1 MAILSIIS
9 LTLYSVSSWLI
20 KYLFCSKATLVYGMI
35 SYHLLITYGV
45 HLYSWLEGR
54 LLNIEEFDIR
64 TTINKL
70 DRFLITKNIA
80 SRINVDH
87 NKPMDGIHFNK
98 NFGLVWFY
106 RKTEPAG
113 YDKEPHTT
121 YTIYSIYKCNIEQIR
136 SFLETNNINDIITVI
151 KVISPAPW
159 QHKISKINV
168 REISIPWT
176 PQYNLSV
183 SIKKEYENKNNQ
195 SILISGDYGTGKSKM
210 GRILYSHFRET
221 GIEPYL
227 VEDFNPSSKG
237 LHISSMVIE
246 NLDTMYK
253 HPIILML
260 DEIDIAFY
268 KSKETND
275 DSEFIAH
282 SSNKTEM
289 CNFLDLINDIPF
301 MITIATTNISL
312 EKIKDTYPE
321 YTREGRFN
329 NHITFEK

>member
-1 MAILSIIS
+1 
-9 LTLYSVSSWLI
+9 
-20 KYLFCSKATLVYGMI
+20 MI

-136 SFLETNNINDIITVI
+136 SFLETNNINDIIIEVQKKPVTKSTDLNNIVNQIFKKGEKTLLITVI
-151 KVISPAPW
+151 NKENQRRYLGV
-159 QHKISKINV
+159 KIN
-168 REISIPWT
+168 
-176 PQYNLSV
+176 
-183 SIKKEYENKNNQ
+183 
-195 SILISGDYGTGKSKM
+195 
-210 GRILYSHFRET
+210 
-221 GIEPYL
+221 
-227 VEDFNPSSKG
+227 
-237 LHISSMVIE
+237 
-246 NLDTMYK
+246 
-253 HPIILML
+253 
-260 DEIDIAFY
+260 
-268 KSKETND
+268 
-275 DSEFIAH
+275 
-282 SSNKTEM
+282 
-289 CNFLDLINDIPF
+289 
-301 MITIATTNISL
+301 
-312 EKIKDTYPE
+312 
-321 YTREGRFN
+321 
-329 NHITFEK
+329 